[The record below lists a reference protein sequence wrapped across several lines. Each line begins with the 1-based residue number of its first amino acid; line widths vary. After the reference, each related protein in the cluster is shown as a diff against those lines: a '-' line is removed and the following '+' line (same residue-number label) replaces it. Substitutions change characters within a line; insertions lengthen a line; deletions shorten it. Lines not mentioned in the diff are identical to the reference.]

1 MSETPRTHENLEK
14 HDPDAVLL
22 LEQFNADLTED
33 DLRRILDTTGTAD
46 IADAAAQKTLNS
58 AVQSE
63 IAELHSKYG
72 SSFAAYLTLP
82 DVDLDCPGLEGRF
95 QNSFQG
101 SFTSREQVAQ
111 MHIQAL
117 GWQDL
122 LDRLVRIET
131 LPLALMRWDYD
142 ALLELIEEGWDLV
155 QLSDDSI
162 IHQFAQ

>member
-1 MSETPRTHENLEK
+1 MNERPRTPGSLEK
-14 HDPDAVLL
+14 YDPDAVLL
-22 LEQFNADLTED
+22 LEQFNTDLTD
-33 DLRRILDTTGTAD
+33 HDLVRILDATETAD
-46 IADAAAQKTLNS
+46 IADAAAQKSLNS

-63 IAELHSKYG
+63 IAELHSRYG
-72 SSFAAYLTLP
+72 SPFAAYLTLP
-82 DVDLDCPGLEGRF
+82 DVDLDRPGLEDRF

-111 MHIQAL
+111 MHIRAL

-131 LPLALMRWDYD
+131 LPLAFMRWDYD
-142 ALLELIEEGWDLV
+142 ALLELIEEGWDLL
-155 QLSDDSI
+155 QLSDDGI